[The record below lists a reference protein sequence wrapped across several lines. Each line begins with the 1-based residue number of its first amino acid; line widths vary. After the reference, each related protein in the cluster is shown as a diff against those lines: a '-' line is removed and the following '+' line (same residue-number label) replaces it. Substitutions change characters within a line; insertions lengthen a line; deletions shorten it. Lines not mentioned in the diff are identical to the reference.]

1 MVERRVRRWS
11 WGRRIVGAVVV
22 MVLLLWGYAGCVRA
36 LENRDGIP
44 ADWAI
49 FLGSYDSEVFPDPVE
64 TTEQTCT
71 EDLPCRWAVTSDTA
85 VVMMFDDQRDAC
97 RAAQTLPATVRQ
109 DWIAVR
115 FTPGALTVKQRNDL
129 MAHFANYNRDPDG
142 DFADDLG
149 SWLPWV
155 VRTCS

>member
-1 MVERRVRRWS
+1 MAILGIFVGGFVAFTFMVERR
-11 WGRRIVGAVVV
+11 
-22 MVLLLWGYAGCVRA
+22 
-36 LENRDGIP
+36 DDIP

-97 RAAQTLPATVRQ
+97 RAADTLPRTVRH
-109 DWIAVR
+109 DWLAVQ
-115 FTPGALTVKQRNDL
+115 FTPGALSVQQRADL
-129 MAHFANYNRDPDG
+129 LLHFDSYYRSTDAL
-142 DFADDLG
+142 DDL
-149 SWLPWV
+149 PWII
-155 VRTCS
+155 RRCP